1 MKIVVLWTDAAM
13 LLVLLGTIAYALK
26 VLRTPHLAVTWRKA
40 FMRPSGAAAATLLSF
55 FLAIGLLDSL
65 HFRPLLADRAGS
77 SQAVYSPETRSV
89 LDNILARQQ
98 SGRESSYSKPLAYIG
113 YAKESVLENGNPVRS
128 YPRLK
133 FGGADLQDPQNEWAH
148 DVTTRSIEGLAIG
161 IALTVGLVL
170 FASFLLKHR
179 RRVSLRAA
187 WQLLRR
193 GKTSYPLRSVIS
205 TVGVLLIL
213 CSVIVRLAAAYHVFG
228 TDRVG
233 NDLMYVVLKSL
244 RTALVIGT
252 LSTLVTMPIA
262 VGLGITAG
270 YLRGWI
276 DEVIQ
281 YIYTVINSIPYVL
294 LIAAS
299 VLILTVFID
308 GNPDRFP
315 TASDRTDARLFFL
328 CVILGLTS
336 WTDLCRLIRAEVI
349 KLREAEYI
357 QAARAFG
364 VGTWRIL
371 AVHLVPNVMHLIL
384 ISIVINFSGLIL
396 AEAVLS
402 YVGVGVDPGMQS
414 FGTLINTARLELA
427 QEPAIWW
434 TLATAFVFMFALVLS
449 ANILADAIRDAFDP
463 KAIHR

>member
-1 MKIVVLWTDAAM
+1 MKIVVLWTDAVMFAVVVA
-13 LLVLLGTIAYALK
+13 LIAYGFK
-26 VLRTPHLAVTWRKA
+26 VARTPHLAATWRKA
-40 FMRPSGAAAATLLSF
+40 FMRPSGAAAATLLAF
-55 FLAIGLLDSL
+55 FAVIGMLDSL
-65 HFRPLLADRAGS
+65 HYRPALENTVGTNVAM
-77 SQAVYSPETRSV
+77 YSPVTRSV
-89 LDNILARQQ
+89 LDNVLHRQEV
-98 SGRESSYSKPLAYIG
+98 GHESSYSEPLAFQA
-113 YAKESVLENGNPVRS
+113 YAKDAVVIDGQTVRI
-128 YPRLK
+128 YPRLR
-133 FGGADLQDPQNEWAH
+133 FGGAKLEHPDTEWAR
-148 DVTTRSIEGLAIG
+148 DVILRAVAGLLIGLAVSFSLAG
-161 IALTVGLVL
+161 AVAWRVARARAVSWREAGCLLMRGATSRPWRAVLGTVTMLLALGGMIT
-170 FASFLLKHR
+170 A
-179 RRVSLRAA
+179 
-187 WQLLRR
+187 
-193 GKTSYPLRSVIS
+193 
-205 TVGVLLIL
+205 
-213 CSVIVRLAAAYHVFG
+213 LALEYHVFG

-233 NDLMYVVLKSL
+233 NDLLYVVLKSI

-252 LSTLVTMPIA
+252 MSTIVTMPIA

-281 YIYTVINSIPYVL
+281 YVYTVINSIPYVL

-299 VLILTVFID
+299 VLILMVFID
-308 GNPDRFP
+308 THPDKFP
-315 TASDRTDARLFFL
+315 TSAQRTDARLFFL

-384 ISIVINFSGLIL
+384 ISIAINFSGLVL

-402 YVGVGVDPGMQS
+402 YVGVGVDPAMQS

-427 QEPAIWW
+427 QQPAIWW
-434 TLATAFVFMFALVLS
+434 TLTTAFVFMFALVLA
-449 ANILADAIRDAFDP
+449 ANVLADAIRDAFDP

>member
-1 MKIVVLWTDAAM
+1 MKIVVLWTDAVMFAVVVA
-13 LLVLLGTIAYALK
+13 LIAYGFK
-26 VLRTPHLAVTWRKA
+26 VARTPHLAATWRKA
-40 FMRPSGAAAATLLSF
+40 FMRPSGAAAATLLAF
-55 FLAIGLLDSL
+55 FAVIGMLDSL
-65 HFRPLLADRAGS
+65 HYRPALENTVGTNVAM
-77 SQAVYSPETRSV
+77 YSPVTRSV
-89 LDNILARQQ
+89 LDNVLHRQEV
-98 SGRESSYSKPLAYIG
+98 GHESSYSEPLAFQA
-113 YAKESVLENGNPVRS
+113 YAKDAVVIDGQTVRI
-128 YPRLK
+128 YPRLR
-133 FGGADLQDPQNEWAH
+133 FGGAKLEHPDAEWAR
-148 DVTTRSIEGLAIG
+148 DVILRAVAGLLIGLAVSFSLAG
-161 IALTVGLVL
+161 AVAWRVARARAVSWREAGCLLMRGATSRPWRAVLGTVTMLLALGGMIT
-170 FASFLLKHR
+170 A
-179 RRVSLRAA
+179 
-187 WQLLRR
+187 
-193 GKTSYPLRSVIS
+193 
-205 TVGVLLIL
+205 
-213 CSVIVRLAAAYHVFG
+213 LALEYHVFG

-233 NDLMYVVLKSL
+233 NDLLYVVLKSI

-252 LSTLVTMPIA
+252 MSTIVTMPIA

-281 YIYTVINSIPYVL
+281 YVYTVINSIPYVL

-299 VLILTVFID
+299 VLILMVFID
-308 GNPDRFP
+308 THPDKFP
-315 TASDRTDARLFFL
+315 TSAQRTDARLFFL

-384 ISIVINFSGLIL
+384 ISIAINFSGLVL

-402 YVGVGVDPGMQS
+402 YVGVGVDPAMQS

-427 QEPAIWW
+427 QQPAIWW
-434 TLATAFVFMFALVLS
+434 TLTTAFVFMFALVLA
-449 ANILADAIRDAFDP
+449 ANVLADAIRDAFDP

>member
-1 MKIVVLWTDAAM
+1 MKIVVLWTDAVM
-13 LLVLLGTIAYALK
+13 FIVLAAVIGYAFK
-26 VLRTPHLAVTWRKA
+26 VARTPHLAATWRKA
-40 FMRPSGAAAATLLSF
+40 FMRPSGAAAATLLGF
-55 FLAIGLLDSL
+55 FLVIGLLDSL
-65 HFRPLLADRAGS
+65 HYRPELPSAPGS
-77 SQAVYSPETRSV
+77 TAAQYSPVTYSV
-89 LDNILARQQ
+89 LDTVLSRQAN
-98 SGRESSYSKPLAYIG
+98 GHESSYSAPLAYQAYSKDAALVDG
-113 YAKESVLENGNPVRS
+113 KTVRL

-133 FGGADLQDPQNEWAH
+133 FGGESLTDPATQWAG
-148 DVTTRSIEGLAIG
+148 DVLTRTLEGLVCG
-161 IALTVGLVL
+161 LALSFVFWALAAHRVARAANVSWKAGACRIVRGATPQPWRAVLGTASTLLVL
-170 FASFLLKHR
+170 S
-179 RRVSLRAA
+179 
-187 WQLLRR
+187 
-193 GKTSYPLRSVIS
+193 SVV
-205 TVGVLLIL
+205 TA
-213 CSVIVRLAAAYHVFG
+213 LALEYHVFG

-233 NDLMYVVLKSL
+233 TDLLYVVLKSI

-252 LSTLVTMPIA
+252 MSTIVTMPIA

-281 YIYTVINSIPYVL
+281 YVYTVINSIPYVL

-299 VLILTVFID
+299 VLILMVFID
-308 GNPDRFP
+308 KNPDRFP
-315 TASDRTDARLFFL
+315 TAAQRTDARLFFL

-371 AVHLVPNVMHLIL
+371 SVHLVPNVMHLIL
-384 ISIVINFSGLIL
+384 ISIAINFSGLVL

-402 YVGVGVDPGMQS
+402 YVGVGVDPAMQS
-414 FGTLINTARLELA
+414 FGTLINTSRLELSR
-427 QEPAIWW
+427 QPAIWW
-434 TLATAFVFMFALVLS
+434 TLSTAFVFMFALVLA

>member
-1 MKIVVLWTDAAM
+1 MKIVVLWTDAVM
-13 LLVLLGTIAYALK
+13 FIVLAAVIGYAFK
-26 VLRTPHLAVTWRKA
+26 VARTPHLAATWRKA
-40 FMRPSGAAAATLLSF
+40 FMRPSGAAAATLLGF
-55 FLAIGLLDSL
+55 FLVIGLLDSM
-65 HFRPLLADRAGS
+65 HYRPELSNAGGGTAA
-77 SQAVYSPETRSV
+77 QYSPVTYSV
-89 LDNILARQQ
+89 LDTILARQAN
-98 SGRESSYSKPLAYIG
+98 GHESSYSAPLAYQAYSKDAMLVDG
-113 YAKESVLENGNPVRS
+113 KTVRV
-128 YPRLK
+128 YPRLR
-133 FGGADLQDPQNEWAH
+133 FGGEKLTDPSSQWTS
-148 DVTTRSIEGLAIG
+148 DVTQRTL
-161 IALTVGLVL
+161 VGLVVG
-170 FASFLLKHR
+170 LLL
-179 RRVSLRAA
+179 S
-187 WQLLRR
+187 
-193 GKTSYPLRSVIS
+193 
-205 TVGVLLIL
+205 GVLAALASHRVARSRGVSWKQGACAIARGATPYPWRAVL
-213 CSVIVRLAAAYHVFG
+213 GTASVIVVLSSVVVALALEYHVFG

-233 NDLMYVVLKSL
+233 TDLLYVVLKSI

-252 LSTLVTMPIA
+252 MSTIVTMPLA

-281 YIYTVINSIPYVL
+281 YVYTVINSIPYVL

-299 VLILTVFID
+299 VLILMVFID
-308 GNPDRFP
+308 KNPDQFP
-315 TASDRTDARLFFL
+315 TAAQRTDARLFFL

-371 AVHLVPNVMHLIL
+371 SVHLVPNVMHLIL
-384 ISIVINFSGLIL
+384 ISIAINFSGLVL

-402 YVGVGVDPGMQS
+402 YVGVGVDPAMQS
-414 FGTLINTARLELA
+414 FGTLINTSRLELSR
-427 QEPAIWW
+427 QPAIWW
-434 TLATAFVFMFALVLS
+434 TLSTAFVFMFALVLA